1 MFRGYTLLRGSPLLR
16 ATGAG
21 AALLAAVRA
30 AAHTR
35 VDDRGHLLY
44 LSQHPTILPALHQ
57 ERTLFEFMQRRIAAA
72 PADRPAAVQA
82 ETGEQYTYGELAA
95 ATEHV
100 AEVLYHEAGV
110 RRGDGVCI
118 AVENCIHFGPL
129 VYGTLRLGAVVSTLN
144 SFADVD
150 TMYHYFRE
158 SRAKVVLGTHAQQ
171 AVLEAAAARSLRAD
185 SQKVRVLYPREFLR
199 HRDARRPIPADYDG
213 LAGAAPDDTIFV
225 PFSSG
230 TTGLPKGVQL
240 TNRSLTANILQS
252 AAAWQLTPQDVSI
265 TVLPLYHIYGF
276 TTCLNL
282 LFASHALQVV
292 MASYSL
298 DVYMTSIAR
307 YRATVNNIAP
317 PIAVS
322 LLKNLHAYR
331 HLDLSSLRV
340 LRCGAAPMTT
350 ETERLLEERLPGCA
364 FAQTYGTT
372 ETSPII
378 TCGARDAA
386 GKTYGSSGGTV
397 PDTEVRIVRVD
408 DSQQSGEDR
417 SAGIDVPKGAE
428 GEIWVRGPQLMKG
441 YLKEEDTAKC
451 MQDGWYRT
459 GDIGKFDLETGDL
472 VITDR
477 LKELIKYKGFQVS
490 PAALEGVLLDHPW
503 VQDCIVVGV
512 ADPRDVSFEVPRAL
526 VVLSPDLPTEDAVG
540 ASDHI
545 LHFTMKRLAPN
556 SRLHG
561 GVRVVKEIPKT
572 ASGKLLRRVAR
583 QREVAYLKSITA

>member
-1 MFRGYTLLRGSPLLR
+1 MRG
-16 ATGAG
+16 
-21 AALLAAVRA
+21 
-30 AAHTR
+30 
-35 VDDRGHLLY
+35 
-44 LSQHPTILPALHQ
+44 
-57 ERTLFEFMQRRIAAA
+57 ERTLFEFILRRIRAA
-72 PADRPAAVQA
+72 PPSRVAAVNA
-82 ETGEQYTYGELAA
+82 ETGEELTYGGLADE
-95 ATEHV
+95 TEHV
-100 AEVLYHEAGV
+100 AEVLHHHGV

-118 AVENCIHFGPL
+118 AVENTIHFGPL

-144 SFADVD
+144 SFSDAD

-158 SRAKVVLGTHAQQ
+158 SAAKVVLGTRAQQ
-171 AVLEAAAARSLRAD
+171 KVLEAAADLSLRTD
-185 SQKVRVLYPREFLR
+185 NQVVQIIYPDDFLGTSGT
-199 HRDARRPIPADYDG
+199 RRPIPADYDG
-213 LAGAAPDDTIFV
+213 LRDATLGDTIFV

-240 TNRSLTANILQS
+240 TNRSLIANILQS
-252 AAAWQLTPQDVSI
+252 SAAWQLTPRDVSI
-265 TVLPLYHIYGF
+265 TVLPFFHIYGF

-282 LFASHALQVV
+282 LYASHALQVV
-292 MASYSL
+292 MPTYSL
-298 DVYMTSIAR
+298 DLYMRSIAR

-322 LLKNLHAYR
+322 ILKNLDKYK
-331 HLDLSSLRV
+331 HLDLSSLQV

-350 ETERLLEERLPGCA
+350 ETEKLLEKGLPGCS

-378 TCGARDAA
+378 TCGARDATA
-386 GKTYGSSGGTV
+386 KTYGSSGGTV
-397 PDTEVRIVRVD
+397 PDTEVRIVKVD
-408 DSQQSGEDR
+408 DSQQSGADK
-417 SAGIDVPKGAE
+417 SAGVDAGKGEE

-441 YLKEEDTAKC
+441 YLRPEDTAKC

-459 GDIGKFDLETGDL
+459 GDIGKVDLHTGDL

-512 ADPRDVSFEVPRAL
+512 SDPRDVSFEVPRAL
-526 VVLSPDLPTEDAVG
+526 VVLSNDLPHDDAIS

-545 LHFTMKRLAPN
+545 LHFTMKRLAPHM
-556 SRLHG
+556 RLHG
-561 GVRVVKEIPKT
+561 GVRIVKQIPKT
-572 ASGKLLRRVAR
+572 TSGKLLRRIAR
-583 QREVAYLKSITA
+583 QQEVAYLKSIAA